1 VDSSQDSTGLFVVAI
16 GASAGGVAALEHLF
30 GAMPPDTG
38 AAFLVMTHAGAHR
51 ETVLVDILARRTQ
64 LPVTEVTQGVPLQ
77 PNHIYV
83 LGAGA
88 IVGSDGSAPSVETL
102 AAAYRERNPIDVFF
116 ASVARVVGES
126 AVAIVLSGAGHDGSL
141 GVKAIKEEGG
151 LTIAQGVDESGP
163 SHDSMPASAIA
174 TGLIDLVLPVHE
186 IAPKLG
192 EYFRSFGRL
201 KAAASAAT
209 TETGAADR
217 ALNDILATLQKRVGH
232 DFSRYK
238 EKTLL
243 RRVHRRMQVLQ
254 IAGLTEYAE
263 RIRHEGDEAG
273 LLFRDLL
280 IGVTSFFRDAEAFE
294 ALASK
299 IVPRLFE
306 STGVGDTVRVWV
318 PGCSTGEEAYSIAIL
333 MREHM
338 ATLPAPPRVQVFA
351 TDIDEPALAA
361 ARAARYPRAMLD
373 HVTPERIRR
382 YFRSEGASYVLNK
395 DVRDLCIFS
404 AHSVIRD
411 PPFSRMDLVSCRNL
425 LIYFNSELQDNVLPV
440 FNYALRPGG
449 FLFLGPSE
457 SVSRHSDL
465 FSAVDKKQGIY
476 QRRSIMNGNV
486 HIPTWVSKGQ
496 AGAQQGGEAAV
507 RKDQRLWKRVEA
519 QIMESHAPAH
529 IVVEAEGDIIYYS
542 ARTGKYLEPQMGSPS
557 RQLLAM
563 VRKGLRLELR
573 SALRE
578 AAEKQAAATRERV
591 ELELDDRVQAVKLT
605 VQPMPASD
613 AESAPIY
620 LVVFT
625 DIGPPLSH
633 EEAAL
638 TRPSQLTG
646 DVGSLEHEL
655 RETRDRLQ
663 ATIEE
668 YETALEELKS
678 GNEELVSV
686 NEELQ
691 STNEELETS
700 KEELQSLN
708 EELNTV
714 NHELASKVEELH
726 QSNADLRN
734 LFESTQI
741 ATVFLDRFMVIR
753 SFTPAVRTIFNLI
766 SADRGRPITDIAHQ
780 LDGVDLRAD
789 VRRVLD
795 TREPF
800 ERPVRQRDGRLF
812 HLMRILPYRTTEDE
826 VDGVLITFVNV
837 TEVIAAEEQQR
848 VLVAELNHRVRNMLQ
863 VVIGLCNQT
872 LHRSADLKE
881 FETAFLGRVQAL
893 GRAYELLSRDGW
905 RRISFGELVAS
916 QLSAFATEDG
926 RYTASGPELEIKAST
941 ALALGLTLYELATN
955 ATKYGALSVNKGHVS
970 ITWNIEDA
978 GKDAARLVM
987 RWVERG
993 GPEVKEPVR
1002 SGFGAELLKRQL
1014 RHELS
1019 GEATIVYNKQGLEMT
1034 LTAPARDIIVVAEP
1048 ARPARAGG

>member
-1 VDSSQDSTGLFVVAI
+1 MFVVAI
-16 GASAGGVAALEHLF
+16 GASAGGVAALEQLF
-30 GAMPPDTG
+30 GAMPVDTG

-51 ETVLVDILARRTQ
+51 ETVLVDILARRTRMR
-64 LPVTEVTQGVPLQ
+64 VTDVAQPTPLA
-77 PNHIYV
+77 PNHVYV
-83 LGAGA
+83 IAAGA
-88 IVGSDGSAPSVETL
+88 VLTHASTLTIQPSSDAP
-102 AAAYRERNPIDVFF
+102 REHNPIDVFF
-116 ASVARVVGES
+116 ASVARSAGENAI
-126 AVAIVLSGAGHDGSL
+126 AVVLSGAGNDGSL

-151 LTIAQGVDESGP
+151 LTIAQGSDQAGP
-163 SHDSMPASAIA
+163 SHESMPASAIA
-174 TGLIDLVLPVHE
+174 TGLVDVILSVAE
-186 IAPKLG
+186 IGPKLRD
-192 EYFRSFGRL
+192 YFRSFGQL
-201 KAAASAAT
+201 KATASTTAT
-209 TETGAADR
+209 HAEG
-217 ALNDILATLQKRVGH
+217 ALNDILSTLQKRVGH

-254 IAGLTEYAE
+254 VETLPDYAE
-263 RIRHEGDEAG
+263 RIRQEGEEAG

-280 IGVTSFFRDAEAFE
+280 IGVTSFFRDADAFD
-294 ALASK
+294 ALSK
-299 IVPRLFE
+299 RVIPKLFE
-306 STGVGDTVRVWV
+306 NTGAADTVRVWV
-318 PGCSTGEEAYSIAIL
+318 PGCSTGEEAYSVAIL

-338 ATLPAPPRVQVFA
+338 ATLPAAPRVQVFA

-361 ARAARYPRAMLD
+361 ARSARYPRAMLE
-373 HVTPERIRR
+373 HVSPERIRR
-382 YFRSEGASYVLNK
+382 YFRTEGASYVLSK
-395 DVRDLCIFS
+395 DVRDLCVFS

-425 LIYFNSELQDNVLPV
+425 LIYFNSDLQDNVLPV
-440 FNYALRPGG
+440 FNYALKPGG

-465 FSAVDKKQGIY
+465 FSALDKKQGIY

-486 HIPTWVSKGQ
+486 HVPTWVSKAH
-496 AGAQQGGEAAV
+496 AGVYHNAEAAV

-519 QIMESHAPAH
+519 QILESHAPAH
-529 IVVEAEGDIIYYS
+529 IVVEAEGDIVYYS

-557 RQLLAM
+557 RQLLSM

-573 SALRE
+573 AALRE
-578 AAEKQAAATRERV
+578 AAEKQAVVTRERL

-605 VQPMPASD
+605 VQPMPLSEAH
-613 AESAPIY
+613 AEPLY

-625 DIGPPLSH
+625 DIGPPISR

-638 TRPSQLTG
+638 SRPTHTGG
-646 DVGSLEHEL
+646 DVGSLEQEL

-700 KEELQSLN
+700 KEELQSVN

-753 SFTPAVRTIFNLI
+753 SFTPAVRAIFNLI

-789 VRRVLD
+789 IRKVLD
-795 TREPF
+795 TREPL
-800 ERPVRQRDGRLF
+800 EHPVRQRDGRMF
-812 HLMRILPYRTTEDE
+812 HLMRILPYRTNDDE
-826 VDGVLITFVNV
+826 IDGVLITFVNV

-848 VLVAELNHRVRNMLQ
+848 LLVAELNHRVRNMLQ

-881 FETAFLGRVQAL
+881 FEAAFLGRVQAL
-893 GRAYELLSRDGW
+893 GRAYELLSREGW
-905 RRISFGELVAS
+905 RRVSLEELVRS
-916 QLSAFATEDG
+916 QLAGFATQDG
-926 RYTASGPELEIKAST
+926 RYSAAGPELEIRPST
-941 ALALGLTLYELATN
+941 ALALGLVLYELATN
-955 ATKYGALSVNKGHVS
+955 ATKYGALSVPNGHVS
-970 ITWNIEDA
+970 ITWRIDDGASEA
-978 GKDAARLVM
+978 PLLVM
-987 RWVERG
+987 RWVERD
-993 GPEVKEPVR
+993 GPEVKTPAR
-1002 SGFGAELLKRQL
+1002 TGFGAELVKRQL
-1014 RHELS
+1014 RHEL
-1019 GEATIVYNKQGLEMT
+1019 GGDATIAFNKEGLEMT
-1034 LTAPARDIIVVAEP
+1034 ITAPARDIVFLSERVRSAS
-1048 ARPARAGG
+1048 ASA